1 LWYQGETNAGRSY
14 QYRKSFPLLIN
25 DWRRLWNDEFPFYF
39 VQLSSYGAYQ
49 NSNQGSGWAELRE
62 AQTMTLSLPKTGM
75 AVTTDVGN
83 PKDIHPTNKQ
93 DVGKRLAAEALK
105 NTYGLNIVS
114 AGPMYSSVSFEKEKQ
129 QFPSKMLVV
138 V

>member
-1 LWYQGETNAGRSY
+1 LPFIKGALWYQGETNAGRSY

-62 AQTMTLSLPKTGM
+62 AQTMTLSYL
-75 AVTTDVGN
+75 
-83 PKDIHPTNKQ
+83 KQ
-93 DVGKRLAAEALK
+93 VWL
-105 NTYGLNIVS
+105 
-114 AGPMYSSVSFEKEKQ
+114 
-129 QFPSKMLVV
+129 
-138 V
+138 